1 MPERLFKNLL
11 RKYENTVDFRL
22 EVLINDLTEKLCVRM
37 KENGI
42 TRSELAEKMNV
53 TPAAVTK
60 ILRGNN
66 NFTLRTLLILSDAVD
81 ARMMI
86 DILPKK
92 ESSVKVPTFRYPQLT
107 AFHGSSA
114 LPADESILTPT
125 EPEKYRPTS
134 VNF

>member
-11 RKYENTVDFRL
+11 QKYENTVDFRL

-92 ESSVKVPTFRYPQLT
+92 ESSVKVQTFRYPQPT

-114 LPADESILTPT
+114 LPADESIFTPT
-125 EPEKYRPTS
+125 ETEKYRPTS
-134 VNF
+134 VNS